1 MDKARVVS
9 LFIGVVR
16 AKSFSQAAVDAGLTP
31 QAVSKAVRQLEEHL
45 GVRLF
50 HRTTRSLSLTDEGTR
65 LFELAQ
71 PGMRLLDDALDQIQG
86 SRLEVDGL
94 IRVAAPMSI
103 GTAVIVPL
111 LPEFQ
116 QRYPGA
122 HFDMQLDDH
131 FTDLVENKID
141 VGFRAGSPPERNL
154 ISRKLGDIA
163 LLTCAAPSYL
173 ERHGTPKKVSDLAAH
188 RCTGFRRPSTG
199 RLMPWEFHI
208 DGATVYQDVPVVA
221 SFNTVEGE
229 LTAVLSGLGIGQM
242 PVFMI
247 EDALASGALVP
258 LLTPTITANNGVFMY
273 YQQRTQMPLRVR
285 HFIDFMAE
293 RAPLLLQAQRQTVN
307 TSKKKSTT

>member
-1 MDKARVVS
+1 MDKARVIS

-31 QAVSKAVRQLEEHL
+31 QAVSKAVRQLEDHL

-50 HRTTRSLSLTDEGTR
+50 HRTTRSLSLTDEGAR
-65 LFELAQ
+65 LFELAN
-71 PGMRLLDDALDQIQG
+71 PGLRLLDEALDQIQN

-103 GTAVIVPL
+103 GISIIVPL
-111 LPEFQ
+111 LREFQ
-116 QRYPGA
+116 ERYPGA

-131 FTDLVENKID
+131 FTDLVESKID

-154 ISRKLGDIA
+154 ISRRLGEIS
-163 LLTCAAPSYL
+163 LLTCAAPGYL
-173 ERHGTPKKVSDLAAH
+173 ERHGTPKKVADLANH
-188 RCTGFRRPSTG
+188 RCTGFRQPNTG
-199 RLMPWEFHI
+199 RLLPWEFHV
-208 DGATVYQDVPVVA
+208 DGATVYQDVPTVA

-229 LTAVLSGLGIGQM
+229 LRAVLNGMGIGQM

-247 EDALASGALVP
+247 EEELASGALVP
-258 LLTPTITANNGVFMY
+258 LLTSTITANNGVFMS

-285 HFIDFMAE
+285 HFIDFVSE
-293 RAPLLLQAQRQTVN
+293 QAPLRLQAQRRAVN
-307 TSKKKSTT
+307 AAKAR

>member
-1 MDKARVVS
+1 MDKARVIS

-16 AKSFSQAAVDAGLTP
+16 AKSFSQAAVEAGLTP

-50 HRTTRSLSLTDEGTR
+50 HRTTRSLSLTEEGLR
-65 LFELAQ
+65 LFELSD
-71 PGMRLLDDALDQIQG
+71 PGLRLLDEALDQVRN
-86 SRLEVDGL
+86 SRLEADGL

-103 GTAVIVPL
+103 GNAVIIPL

-116 QRYPGA
+116 RRYPGA
-122 HFDMQLDDH
+122 HFDLQLDDH
-131 FTDLVENKID
+131 FTDLVESKID

-154 ISRKLGDIA
+154 ISRKLGDIVLLPCATPAYLA
-163 LLTCAAPSYL
+163 L
-173 ERHGTPKKVSDLAAH
+173 HGTPQTVSDLQQH

-199 RLMPWEFHI
+199 RMMPWELQV
-208 DGATVYQDVPVVA
+208 DGATVYQEVPAVA

-229 LTAVLSGLGIGQM
+229 LVAVLSGVGIGQL

-247 EDALASGALVP
+247 EAELASGALVP
-258 LLTPTITANNGVFMY
+258 LLPHTASGNNGVFMY

-285 HFIDFMAE
+285 HFIDFVAE
-293 RAPLLLQAQRQTVN
+293 RAPLRLATQHGLLPAG
-307 TSKKKSTT
+307 

>member
-1 MDKARVVS
+1 MDKARVIS

-16 AKSFSQAAVDAGLTP
+16 ARSFSQAAVDAGLTP

-50 HRTTRSLSLTDEGTR
+50 HRTTRSLSLTDDGAR
-65 LFELAQ
+65 LFELAN
-71 PGMRLLDDALDQIQG
+71 PGLRLLDEALDQIQS

-103 GTAVIVPL
+103 GTAIIVPL
-111 LPEFQ
+111 LQEFQ

-131 FTDLVENKID
+131 FIDLVENKID

-154 ISRKLGDIA
+154 ISRKLGELT

-173 ERHGTPKKVSDLAAH
+173 ERHGTPKRVADLTGH
-188 RCTGFRRPSTG
+188 RCTGFRQPNTG
-199 RLMPWEFHI
+199 RLLPWEFHV

-229 LTAVLSGLGIGQM
+229 LTAVLHGVGIGQM

-247 EDALASGALVP
+247 ERELASGALVP

-285 HFIDFMAE
+285 HFIDFASE
-293 RAPLLLQAQRQTVN
+293 RAPVRLQAQRKAVN
-307 TSKKKSTT
+307 AAKGR